1 MRKKTTHSK
10 EAENRQ
16 LEVAIRK
23 TRQKTELLV
32 IQPKFR
38 EDITKLRVK
47 WNVPSQGLCSDEE
60 FDKWQN
66 SLNQENWKYQKI
78 EYPKFREQYKND
90 SDYAVKLKYFGMK
103 APNNVFQQDL
113 AGLVKKYKLSPFWV
127 NGLRGY
133 LLRNTIPLSAGIVI
147 EQSYDPLTGMPILK
161 LVLQEDTSI
170 KDVTTIWNTVQAS
183 CHLPFGI
190 GLHLL
195 FFFFKRVATF
205 HLE

>member
-66 SLNQENWKYQKI
+66 SLNQENWKY
-78 EYPKFREQYKND
+78 
-90 SDYAVKLKYFGMK
+90 
-103 APNNVFQQDL
+103 
-113 AGLVKKYKLSPFWV
+113 
-127 NGLRGY
+127 
-133 LLRNTIPLSAGIVI
+133 
-147 EQSYDPLTGMPILK
+147 
-161 LVLQEDTSI
+161 
-170 KDVTTIWNTVQAS
+170 
-183 CHLPFGI
+183 
-190 GLHLL
+190 
-195 FFFFKRVATF
+195 
-205 HLE
+205 